1 MFNSV
6 LRELRSGLTSQ
17 VNNVVNTVSNAL
29 TPPVLQASSL
39 LDVPSFTV
47 RSSNLL
53 RDTFNDLVS
62 DTRRVGGTLSFADG
76 VVTSNLTT
84 RQGPVQG
91 TFNFVELGN
100 SFARSLETLDGTLT
114 VANGVLN
121 GSVVTPLG
129 SFQPAN
135 LNIADVAG
143 TFAGLY
149 LRQLNGTVP
158 FNNGQIDVNLA
169 TPQGNIAGT
178 VNFAGGRLTT
188 NLTTPFGVIQGSSA
202 FGEDAK
208 IPFSFNRIPGIV
220 DFSTGQI
227 SADVLPGLIG
237 GEISI
242 PFSSLGGNI
251 TFNNGVA
258 EIKVPTQ
265 LGELSTSFDFAS
277 FADDN
282 ITKGLQGNGSVSFNR
297 GVVNLDVTGPLG
309 RVEGSFNVP
318 EIVRN
323 YVTSLQSVQGT
334 VTFDNGVV
342 NSNLNTPWGGV
353 VNSLNLPDLLA
364 SIQPLLG
371 TSTPATT

>member
-1 MFNSV
+1 MFEQLSRQ
-6 LRELRSGLTSQ
+6 LSGLASE
-17 VNNVVNTVSNAL
+17 VNNVVNTVSTAL
-29 TPPVLQASSL
+29 TSPALQASSL
-39 LDVPSFTV
+39 LDVPSFTF

-53 RDTFNDLVS
+53 RDTFNQLVS
-62 DTRRVGGTLSFADG
+62 NTRQVGGTLSFADG

-84 RQGPVQG
+84 AAGALQG

-100 SFARSLETLDGTLT
+100 SFARSLETLDGTVTLT
-114 VANGVLN
+114 NGVLN

-129 SFQPAN
+129 SFQPAE
-135 LNIADVAG
+135 LNIADLAG

-208 IPFSFNRIPGIV
+208 IPFSFNGIPGIV

-227 SADVLPGLIG
+227 AADVLPGLTG

-242 PFSSLGGNI
+242 PFSSLAG
-251 TFNNGVA
+251 TVSFNNGVA
-258 EIKVPTQ
+258 QINVPTTI
-265 LGELSTSFDFAS
+265 GALSTTFDFAS

-282 ITKGLQGNGSVSFNR
+282 ITEALQGNGTVSFNR

-309 RVEGSFNVP
+309 RVQSSFNVP

-334 VTFDNGVV
+334 VSFDNGVV
-342 NSNLNTPWGGV
+342 NSNLNTPWGAV
-353 VNSLNLPDLLA
+353 VSSFNLPDLLA
-364 SIQPLLG
+364 EVQPLLG
-371 TSTPATT
+371 FTNPTTN